1 MEKEKY
7 VALILWIK
15 YHFIEDGNGFLS
27 LDTAEYYTVEQLV
40 HKYINSHKQ
49 N

>member
-15 YHFIEDGNGFLS
+15 YHFAEDGNGFLS
-27 LDTAEYYTVEQLV
+27 LDTQEYYTVEALV
-40 HKYINSHKQ
+40 HKYVTQHNQ